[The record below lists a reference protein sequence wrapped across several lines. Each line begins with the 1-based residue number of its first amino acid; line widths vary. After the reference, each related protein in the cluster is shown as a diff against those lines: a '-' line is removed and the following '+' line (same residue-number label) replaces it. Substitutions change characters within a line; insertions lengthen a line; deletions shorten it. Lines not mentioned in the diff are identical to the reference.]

1 MESINLK
8 VRLLEFINYLGI
20 SVSAFEKESKL
31 SNGYIKNFKG
41 DIGALKLEYILS
53 KFPNLNR
60 KWLLYGEGEM
70 LKDVS
75 VQQTSYG
82 DHSPNVNGD
91 GNTIAGDASIDH
103 ALSEIAEYRKLL
115 EKTFAMIEKRD
126 AQIEKRDAQIDHLI
140 ALLEDKK

>member
-1 MESINLK
+1 
-8 VRLLEFINYLGI
+8 
-20 SVSAFEKESKL
+20 
-31 SNGYIKNFKG
+31 
-41 DIGALKLEYILS
+41 
-53 KFPNLNR
+53 
-60 KWLLYGEGEM
+60 M

-91 GNTIAGDASIDH
+91 GNTIQTGAS
-103 ALSEIAEYRKLL
+103 LERTLYEIAEYRKLL
-115 EKTFAMIEKRD
+115 ERTLAMIEKRDAQIEKRD